1 MAKQTK
7 NIDEYVAGLEP
18 KEEYITGNESVLIN
32 DDEDGTNKRVS
43 IKNLV
48 VRGIAEQEHFYDDG
62 SILFEYLHEEG
73 SMPIYIGVD
82 RRMLTISV
90 SDLLKVF
97 FNNENTLGIQR
108 KLTGIY
114 EWYDSNYK
122 KHTEEDAPVIFP
134 NGIAFSYSRDRDGSF
149 SSYVGIEYNDGEI
162 VLEPDVKINGFLH
175 ATEIYS
181 NYIESTSI
189 GLKKDN
195 YESPNG
201 KLIEIAGVQGSA
213 NEVYNTAG
221 RYTEVYSKSE
231 IDELLKNLKESLTT
245 K

>member
-7 NIDEYVAGLEP
+7 NIDEYVAGLESMTSV
-18 KEEYITGNESVLIN
+18 TGNEPVLIN
-32 DDEDGTNKRVS
+32 DGGTNKSVS
-43 IKNLV
+43 ATNLV
-48 VRGIAEQEHFYDDG
+48 SGGIHQIERFDYEG
-62 SILFEYLHEEG
+62 RLSLEYLTEVGEI
-73 SMPIYIGVD
+73 PIYNDEIEKTSLV
-82 RRMLTISV
+82 SV
-90 SDLLKVF
+90 SSLLYAF
-97 FNNENTLGIQR
+97 FNTYNTLGIQK

-114 EWYDSNYK
+114 EWYDNE
-122 KHTEEDAPVIFP
+122 HNAHIDEDAPVIFP
-134 NGIAFSYSRDRDGSF
+134 NGIAFSYSRDSDGSF
-149 SSYVGIEYNDGEI
+149 SSYAGIEYNDGEI

-201 KLIEIAGVQGSA
+201 KLIEIAGVKGSA